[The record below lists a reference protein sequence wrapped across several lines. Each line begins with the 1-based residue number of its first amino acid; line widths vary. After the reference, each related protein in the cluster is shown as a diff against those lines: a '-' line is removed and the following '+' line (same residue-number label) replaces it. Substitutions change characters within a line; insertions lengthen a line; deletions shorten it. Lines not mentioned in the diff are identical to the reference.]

1 MLKKQST
8 LQIKTNSNQTKF
20 DHCEHADL
28 ARSLISSSIRIHI
41 NHANLELKK
50 WFNLNPPG
58 KKTNLYNIFSK
69 GLRVQSLWIMGFL
82 SWGDHQMEVSQNRAT
97 TCHQSSRHRWSRLTK
112 PMVTTGE
119 SPLPAASQGIPWKS
133 MGMSVDPSR
142 DASSFKETNYTWKK
156 SEKLT
161 TLALACFSEGYRN
174 MRKLLWRWQLPKTN
188 GHNVCGASDHLKQRQ
203 ANMALFFCGMYMDI
217 YLNPNKIHGSLT
229 V

>member
-1 MLKKQST
+1 MQIWFEVWSQARFGFTSIMLIWNSRNDST
-8 LQIKTNSNQTKF
+8 STPQ
-20 DHCEHADL
+20 E
-28 ARSLISSSIRIHI
+28 
-41 NHANLELKK
+41 
-50 WFNLNPPG
+50 

-97 TCHQSSRHRWSRLTK
+97 TCHQSSRHRWPRLTK

-203 ANMALFFCGMYMDI
+203 ANMALFF
-217 YLNPNKIHGSLT
+217 LWNVHGYIPQPQQNTWLIDSLI
-229 V
+229 